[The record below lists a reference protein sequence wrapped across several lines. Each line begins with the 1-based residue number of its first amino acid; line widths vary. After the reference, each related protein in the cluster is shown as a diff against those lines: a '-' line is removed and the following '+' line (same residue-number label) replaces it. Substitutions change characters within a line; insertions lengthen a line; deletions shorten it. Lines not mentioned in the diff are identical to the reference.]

1 MQPSVYIWW
10 GARGEEEEMGGEPI
24 LKGDEPHNT
33 EAAMTHKQVHLYL
46 QTDT

>member
-1 MQPSVYIWW
+1 
-10 GARGEEEEMGGEPI
+10 MGGELI

-46 QTDT
+46 QTDA